1 MSSGS
6 FTPRSASSSN
16 AVVPKVSSAVA
27 SRLWQV
33 AHASP
38 INPSSFASNGGTNAI
53 TNVSASGTSTVASNV
68 SSSGAS
74 ASSGPSSGSATG
86 IQPAKVSLSAVSA
99 QEDKCF
105 RPLLPVQ
112 VEFSNGKKAFTYT
125 LLDSGSN
132 RAVMMNAFIK
142 RMGAPTRQ
150 EMISLQG
157 LGVVSTG
164 ARMVGAAK
172 IGSVV
177 DKKVMNEV
185 EFVEVDAIPVDE
197 SHVATN
203 RDAEKYG
210 HFRGIQLV
218 ELQRKEVGVLIGTDC
233 SNAFSVLEVRK
244 AKQNEPIAWKTH
256 YGWCLLGEVGH
267 GARKGVL

>member
-1 MSSGS
+1 MGS
-6 FTPRSASSSN
+6 PSVSSS
-16 AVVPKVSSAVA
+16 AVVPKVNAVA

-53 TNVSASGTSTVASNV
+53 TNVSSN
-68 SSSGAS
+68 GAS
-74 ASSGPSSGSATG
+74 ASSGSATG

-99 QEDKCF
+99 KEDKCF
-105 RPLLPVQ
+105 RPILPVQ
-112 VEFSNGKKAFTYT
+112 VEFSNGKKAFTYA

-132 RAVMMNAFIK
+132 RTVMTNAFIK

-172 IGSVV
+172 IRSEV
-177 DKKVMNEV
+177 DKKVLNEV
-185 EFVEVDAIPVDE
+185 EFVM
-197 SHVATN
+197 T
-203 RDAEKYG
+203 
-210 HFRGIQLV
+210 
-218 ELQRKEVGVLIGTDC
+218 
-233 SNAFSVLEVRK
+233 
-244 AKQNEPIAWKTH
+244 
-256 YGWCLLGEVGH
+256 
-267 GARKGVL
+267 